1 MSSITNVN
9 NESTVVNVGRTTPV
23 QPGVQPATG
32 SIPVVVASD
41 QTPIPVEEQ
50 NKIQSEVALSLLGI
64 PRAEVALG
72 IFADVN
78 TYDVNPTE
86 WSTAPQNYIT
96 GYGVKHLP
104 SEAGALVE
112 APVNKTSV
120 LTSKRFFR
128 YQPGRVSAATFGVKS
143 SVSSKNFIE
152 NPAIRKFGIYDNF
165 DGYFWETRNNANGDN
180 FSVVRRS
187 QSLLKCPT
195 SPTGIA
201 GQYLKGSSVTSGRTV
216 MTATQIDD
224 YRIIGQGTKE
234 TASEATVLF
243 AKDRALITK
252 NRFKL
257 VDDALTAA
265 TGAYN
270 ASAGTQNVN
279 PPGVGT
285 TVNGYEIT
293 TGNYTA
299 AGAGSFYADLALAI
313 DASTSA
319 PNTSAAIIEAKCKR
333 DLDYWIDM
341 YLLDMEYGGNMHTK
355 LNTTNYASGIF
366 PDIVTFEQAIHSAL
380 KVLLVKV
387 GDLATL
393 STTGAAK
400 LLTLTEITEDA
411 FGGSAGVTSQL
422 GVTTVEADNYGNR
435 SAIDTI
441 FSAKMHYWAYV
452 VASVTQNTTLG
463 TVVMDNATGGF
474 TCAVSDIDV
483 GDYVTVSGTGS
494 VSTMTSA
501 TYEVSAVSGG
511 TVNARTGFT
520 LKTVGTPTVAS
531 AALSTSAPAS
541 LVVGTAGATTG
552 LIFTALGNGVAITL
566 ENNDT
571 GYKVPASGLSSGL
584 TPVDIKYKCQRDL
597 GYIIDGY
604 RNDIAGG
611 GEAETKYNMSMY
623 FKDGRG
629 TSPVQGGGMSIYSQ
643 TESSILEEIER
654 HTHLAAY
661 IKTDLLRYGIL
672 PTSAEYLKLTALS
685 SRVIA
690 NFLEEDTFSM
700 VLGNRGF
707 AGNLVAMRDGLIVT
721 HAAVY
726 DPTLLKPIESIHAV
740 ASVDATVITIGTL
753 APATT
758 CKFRLSKGHVTF
770 GQHVKLKY
778 TSTGTEYG
786 ALKKDTIYKVVR
798 VYGPK
803 GNEFLL
809 KTTTGTIALLEF
821 TTTQRDNAG
830 AISFELVVPF
840 IFPKDQYDPA
850 AYGLAA
856 GGADDQNPIVGDDNF
871 PEGMVF
877 PYMYSNDDNLI
888 QGTAEDSYRTGY
900 INTAMDIGVVANLD
914 VMCTEID
921 KVNFEPEY
929 INWIKNNVQ
938 PEFYGVYDYRVP
950 RSRFSHDT
958 LDGIRATA
966 TPKPRSRVYSDLAT
980 GEKGIAR
987 PGQPYTVDDITQTT
1001 DSLYKFDFTKVTML
1015 KIEFSWYGAVGAL
1028 FLAYVPVENGE
1039 ARWVRV
1045 HHLRASNQMKI
1056 SSLGNATLPITY
1068 TVYGGGDEQSLGLT
1082 SAFLT
1087 PDQGYGG
1094 SSDNIVKYGA
1104 SYYIDGGDR
1113 GTVRLYSHNN
1123 ENQASAY
1130 GKQWA
1135 VSGDLVTTEDLDGVD
1150 TPSIAVNNITVA
1162 GIVKTAVTVTATAT
1176 GGVFTCDAA
1185 NIAAGDFIT
1194 ISGTIGGATITGY
1207 TNPTTYKISDVTGGS
1222 AGARLGFTLETIA
1235 DVALTT
1241 TAGTTTGVTF
1251 NRTAQNILPAFFMG
1265 ATLKTNNSADQ
1276 NIKVIFA
1283 NATRVFLSTT
1293 PAGTSGFTF
1302 LADRANSTYG
1312 LETKKVILSASQGN
1326 AVRNRVQVY
1335 PTKLST
1341 SNTGPVGAKNPVRL
1355 RFKKTPVFQTSA
1367 IPNGTLKLSADYTV
1381 DAANPPLVVTESASS
1396 PLTYLIDGEEIYGWF
1411 RATVDVDKVTIFG
1424 RLYKDA
1430 GSYYFEM
1437 LQSFNGTVILK
1448 DDDFFLPDKR
1458 WTAQA
1463 AEMAGTT
1470 VTKFLDEK
1478 EGLSSVK
1485 IATNSVVPIPGTGI
1499 NVATIYLQEGT
1510 EQLDLSPYFDYNKEY
1525 LSFPLTDQADTLYF
1539 TVDSDTASTASEA
1552 ELISLGVTWEEQ

>member
-380 KVLLVKV
+380 KVLLATV

-541 LVVGTAGATTG
+541 LVVGTNGATTG

-571 GYKVPASGLSSGL
+571 GYKVPTSGLSSTL
-584 TPVDIKYKCQRDL
+584 DPADIKYKCQRDL

-690 NFLEEDTFSM
+690 NFLQEDTFSM

-740 ASVDATVITIGTL
+740 ASVDATSITIGTL
-753 APATT
+753 TANTT

-778 TSTGTEYG
+778 TSTAATIGTG
-786 ALKKDTIYKVVR
+786 LVKDAIYKVAR

-809 KTTTGTIALLEF
+809 KTTTDTVTLLEF
-821 TTTQRDNAG
+821 TTTERDTINADN
-830 AISFELVVPF
+830 ISFELVVPF
-840 IFPKDQYDPA
+840 IFPKDQYNPETYRLETGGQTA
-850 AYGLAA
+850 GTLAA
-856 GGADDQNPIVGDDNF
+856 ANDNF

-877 PYMYSNDDNLI
+877 PYMYSNLDNL
-888 QGTAEDSYRTGY
+888 AEAVSPTEYRTGY
-900 INTAMDIGVVANLD
+900 INTAMNIGEVNNLD
-914 VMCTEID
+914 TMCTEID
-921 KVNFEPEY
+921 TVNFEPEY
-929 INWIKNNVQ
+929 INWVKNNVQ

-958 LDGIRATA
+958 LDGVRSTA
-966 TPKPRSRVYSDLAT
+966 VTGTLPRNRVYSDVAT
-980 GEKGIAR
+980 GESGIAR
-987 PGQPYTVDDITQTT
+987 PGQIYTIDDALQKT
-1001 DSLYKFDFTKVTML
+1001 DSLYEFDFTKVTML

-1028 FLAYVPVENGE
+1028 FLAYVPVANGE

-1068 TVYGGGDEQSLGLT
+1068 TVYGGGDELSLGEADDGL
-1082 SAFLT
+1082 
-1087 PDQGYGG
+1087 DKGYGEA
-1094 SSDNIVKYGA
+1094 SHNIVKYGA

-1123 ENQASAY
+1123 EDQTPAY
-1130 GKQWA
+1130 GKQWS
-1135 VSGDLVTTEDLDGVD
+1135 VSGNLVTTEDLDGVD
-1150 TPSIAVNNITVA
+1150 TPSIIVNDTTVTTGSTA
-1162 GIVKTAVTVTATAT
+1162 GIKP
-1176 GGVFTCDAA
+1176 
-1185 NIAAGDFIT
+1185 
-1194 ISGTIGGATITGY
+1194 S
-1207 TNPTTYKISDVTGGS
+1207 
-1222 AGARLGFTLETIA
+1222 
-1235 DVALTT
+1235 
-1241 TAGTTTGVTF
+1241 
-1251 NRTAQNILPAFFMG
+1251 FFMG
-1265 ATLKTNNSADQ
+1265 ATVKTNNSADQ

-1283 NATRVFLSTT
+1283 SDTHVFLSATPIGTT
-1293 PAGTSGFTF
+1293 GFTL

-1341 SNTGPVGAKNPVRL
+1341 SNSGTNPVRL
-1355 RFKKTPVFQTSA
+1355 RFKKTPIFQTSA
-1367 IPNGTLKLSADYTV
+1367 IPEGTLKLSADYTV
-1381 DAANPPLVVTESASS
+1381 SATNPPLAVTESAVTASTG
-1396 PLTYLIDGEEIYGWF
+1396 TYLIDGEEIYGWF

-1430 GSYYFEM
+1430 GEYYFEM

-1448 DDDFFLPDKR
+1448 SIDFFLADKR

-1463 AEMAGTT
+1463 AVIAGTT
-1470 VTKFLDEK
+1470 VTKSLDEK

-1485 IATNSVVPIPGTGI
+1485 IATNTVVPIPGTGI
-1499 NVATIYLQEGT
+1499 NVATIYLQVGT

-1539 TVDSDTASTASEA
+1539 TVDSDTKAVNDNDNFVTDA

>member
-366 PDIVTFEQAIHSAL
+366 PDIVTFEKAIHAQLKLKLVASGLIAGLSA
-380 KVLLVKV
+380 
-387 GDLATL
+387 A
-393 STTGAAK
+393 GAAK
-400 LLTLTEITEDA
+400 LLTLTQITAAA
-411 FGGSAGVTSQL
+411 FNQSAVGTGIITQFGVN
-422 GVTTVEADNYGNR
+422 TVEADNYGNR

-452 VASVTQNTTLG
+452 VSSVTG
-463 TVVMDNATGGF
+463 
-474 TCAVSDIDV
+474 
-483 GDYVTVSGTGS
+483 
-494 VSTMTSA
+494 
-501 TYEVSAVSGG
+501 
-511 TVNARTGFT
+511 
-520 LKTVGTPTVAS
+520 AS
-531 AALSTSAPAS
+531 P
-541 LVVGTAGATTG
+541 
-552 LIFTALGNGVAITL
+552 GVAIPLTSYDVPTDDSLSATL
-566 ENNDT
+566 T
-571 GYKVPASGLSSGL
+571 SA
-584 TPVDIKYKCQRDL
+584 DIKYKCQRDL

-623 FKDGRG
+623 FKGGRG
-629 TSPVQGGGMSIYSQ
+629 GTNYVQGGGMSIYSQ
-643 TESSILEEIER
+643 TVGGVLEEVER

-661 IKTDLLRYGIL
+661 IKADLISYGIAS
-672 PTSAEYLKLTALS
+672 TSAEYVKLTALS

-690 NFLEEDTFSM
+690 NFLQEDTQSM

-740 ASVDATVITIGTL
+740 ASVDATSITIGTL
-753 APATT
+753 TANTT

-778 TSTGTEYG
+778 TSTAATIGTG
-786 ALKKDTIYKVVR
+786 LVKDAIYKVAR

-809 KTTTGTIALLEF
+809 KTTTDTVTLLEF
-821 TTTQRDNAG
+821 TTTERDTINADN
-830 AISFELVVPF
+830 ISFELVVPF
-840 IFPKDQYDPA
+840 IFPKDQYNPETYRLETGGQTA
-850 AYGLAA
+850 GTLAA
-856 GGADDQNPIVGDDNF
+856 ANDNF

-877 PYMYSNDDNLI
+877 PYMYSNLDNL
-888 QGTAEDSYRTGY
+888 AEAVSPTEYRTGY
-900 INTAMDIGVVANLD
+900 INTAMNIGEVNNLD
-914 VMCTEID
+914 TMCTEID
-921 KVNFEPEY
+921 TVNFEPEY
-929 INWIKNNVQ
+929 INWVKNNVQ

-958 LDGIRATA
+958 LDGVRSTA
-966 TPKPRSRVYSDLAT
+966 VTGTLPRNRVYSDVAT
-980 GEKGIAR
+980 GESGIAR
-987 PGQPYTVDDITQTT
+987 PGQIYTIDDALQKT
-1001 DSLYKFDFTKVTML
+1001 DSLYEFDFTKVTML

-1028 FLAYVPVENGE
+1028 FLAYVPVANGE

-1068 TVYGGGDEQSLGLT
+1068 TVYGGGDELSLGEADDGL
-1082 SAFLT
+1082 
-1087 PDQGYGG
+1087 DKGYGEA
-1094 SSDNIVKYGA
+1094 SHNIVKYGA

-1123 ENQASAY
+1123 EDQTPAY
-1130 GKQWA
+1130 GKQWS
-1135 VSGDLVTTEDLDGVD
+1135 VSGNLVTTEDLDGVD
-1150 TPSIAVNNITVA
+1150 TPSIIVNDTTVTTGSTA
-1162 GIVKTAVTVTATAT
+1162 GIKP
-1176 GGVFTCDAA
+1176 
-1185 NIAAGDFIT
+1185 
-1194 ISGTIGGATITGY
+1194 S
-1207 TNPTTYKISDVTGGS
+1207 
-1222 AGARLGFTLETIA
+1222 
-1235 DVALTT
+1235 
-1241 TAGTTTGVTF
+1241 
-1251 NRTAQNILPAFFMG
+1251 FFMG
-1265 ATLKTNNSADQ
+1265 ATVKTNNSADQ

-1283 NATRVFLSTT
+1283 SDTHVFLSATPIGTT
-1293 PAGTSGFTF
+1293 GFTL

-1341 SNTGPVGAKNPVRL
+1341 SNSGTNPVRL
-1355 RFKKTPVFQTSA
+1355 RFKKTPIFQTSA
-1367 IPNGTLKLSADYTV
+1367 IPEGTLKLSADYTV
-1381 DAANPPLVVTESASS
+1381 SATNPPLEVTESAVTASTG
-1396 PLTYLIDGEEIYGWF
+1396 TYLIDGEEIYGWF

-1430 GSYYFEM
+1430 GEYYFEM

-1448 DDDFFLPDKR
+1448 SIDFFLADKR

-1463 AEMAGTT
+1463 AVIAGTT
-1470 VTKFLDEK
+1470 VTKSLDEK

-1485 IATNSVVPIPGTGI
+1485 IATNTVVPIPGTGI
-1499 NVATIYLQEGT
+1499 NVATIYLQVGT

-1539 TVDSDTASTASEA
+1539 TVDSDTKAVNDNDNFVTDA